1 MKKIVFAL
9 AMLGILPCFASSS
22 LLIHLT
28 DGTEIICG
36 LSKEPQMLFGE
47 KNITLTSLNGAVGE
61 WDFADVDSWKFS
73 DALDP
78 DEVDAINK
86 VKEKK
91 SLIKIEDGKITI
103 QNSQFAVYDING
115 RLMMPALKTTE
126 GSKTISLSGFSK
138 GTYLLKT
145 GNSCVKFIVK

>member
-28 DGTEIICG
+28 VGTEIICG

-47 KNITLTSLNGAVGE
+47 KTITLTSINGTVGE
-61 WDFADVDSWKFS
+61 WNFSDVDSWKFS

-78 DEVDAINK
+78 DEVDAIGK
-86 VKEKK
+86 VKEEKA
-91 SLIKIEDGKITI
+91 LVKIEDGRITI
-103 QNSQFAVYDING
+103 HNSQFAVYDING
-115 RLMMPALKTTE
+115 RLTTPAKA
-126 GSKTISLSGFSK
+126 GSNTISLSGFSK